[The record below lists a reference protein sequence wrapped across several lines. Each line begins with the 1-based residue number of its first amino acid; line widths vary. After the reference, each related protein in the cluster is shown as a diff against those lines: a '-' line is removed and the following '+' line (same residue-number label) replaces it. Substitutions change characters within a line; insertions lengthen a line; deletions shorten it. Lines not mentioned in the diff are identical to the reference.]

1 MVKHKD
7 GLQLVT
13 VSHNQ
18 SLSWKERKTTL
29 STYLI
34 NSYLKL
40 SLFQSLIRISRKKT
54 LCVHTSA

>member
-29 STYLI
+29 STYL
-34 NSYLKL
+34 
-40 SLFQSLIRISRKKT
+40 
-54 LCVHTSA
+54 